1 MISQLSDFLTINENQ
16 NFNIR
21 LRRIAIK
28 LACYSVNIIGIFE
41 RNVLL
46 INNQPIN
53 SRLQK
58 EVKSNTSD
66 KALPSSDLRGRHC
79 FQTAPQRL
87 ALPTSPGLMQ
97 DTATFAPFM
106 SSMVCSDY
114 CSPTSFSQA
123 QCFIWKTMK
132 PNRNH
137 CNDIVDVGASIR
149 CSHIVGFL

>member
-1 MISQLSDFLTINENQ
+1 M
-16 NFNIR
+16 
-21 LRRIAIK
+21 
-28 LACYSVNIIGIFE
+28 
-41 RNVLL
+41 
-46 INNQPIN
+46 P
-53 SRLQK
+53 K
-58 EVKSNTSD
+58 EVKSNASD

-97 DTATFAPFM
+97 DTATFVPFM

-137 CNDIVDVGASIR
+137 CNDIVDVGLTRMSCTVVVEIQSEFETTSNYFPTTILDRIFQLQRVYATL
-149 CSHIVGFL
+149 CE